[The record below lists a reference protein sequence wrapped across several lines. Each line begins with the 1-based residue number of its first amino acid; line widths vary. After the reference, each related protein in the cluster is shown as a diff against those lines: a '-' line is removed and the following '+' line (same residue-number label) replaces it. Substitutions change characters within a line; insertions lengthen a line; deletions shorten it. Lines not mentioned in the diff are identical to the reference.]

1 MLKSP
6 PRFYDICLEAA
17 VADSVLTCNFYKKE
31 FRALPNNVLFD
42 FYYRMFIEKRLCLLA
57 VELSDLEVFN
67 RILSVKHQ
75 RMKFLKSFQSLI
87 DHGTSSTEEL
97 IKAYVHYGQKTDS
110 NDLKVIETGL
120 RIGGFFNDGGL
131 FDCSIEIL
139 KIAEKFCMRREK
151 DVTTLKLML
160 DCYHK
165 KIYAEAIYCEFEKAA
180 ETFAAA
186 NKVIAQLEEKNAVPN
201 LAGLYANFSF
211 LFFGRSEYDE
221 AYNWAI
227 KALKLIN
234 EDLSPRIII
243 EVLRQA
249 SKSCVVKRKFAPAGL
264 LISQAVNMASELY
277 KVDSH
282 PHISDTLLDYGFY
295 LLNFDSIQESV
306 KVYEKALSIRKQ
318 VFQKN
323 NIRVALG
330 HEDLAYALYVNEYSS
345 GRFYDARENVERS
358 IRIMERIL
366 PTDHLLLASVKRV
379 KALILEEIALD
390 ERNNIQ
396 LQTQYFTE
404 AHILHKTALTLSFK
418 AFGEKNVQTAKHY
431 GNLGRLFQSMKM
443 YDEAEKMHLR
453 AIAIKEEL
461 LGVDDYEVGLSVGHL
476 ASLYNYH
483 MKRHKDA
490 EKLYLRS
497 IDINLKVF
505 GEAYSGLEYD
515 YRGLINIYTKLLDTS
530 NMIHYMYKMREWK
543 TLREQILPV
552 QIDSE
557 LKPINEVIESFIS
570 MTENASL

>member
-97 IKAYVHYGQKTDS
+97 IKAYVHYGQKADS

-186 NKVIAQLEEKNAVPN
+186 NKVIAELDEKNALPN

-234 EDLSPRIII
+234 DDLSP
-243 EVLRQA
+243 
-249 SKSCVVKRKFAPAGL
+249 
-264 LISQAVNMASELY
+264 
-277 KVDSH
+277 
-282 PHISDTLLDYGFY
+282 
-295 LLNFDSIQESV
+295 
-306 KVYEKALSIRKQ
+306 
-318 VFQKN
+318 
-323 NIRVALG
+323 
-330 HEDLAYALYVNEYSS
+330 
-345 GRFYDARENVERS
+345 RENVERS

-431 GNLGRLFQSMKM
+431 GNLGRLFQSMKL

-490 EKLYLRS
+490 EQLYLRS

-515 YRGLINIYTKLLDTS
+515 YRGLINIYTKLLDTT
-530 NMIHYMYKMREWK
+530 NMIQYMYKMREWK

-557 LKPINEVIESFIS
+557 LKPINEVIDSFIS